1 MSDPVHSEAP
11 DSWWF
16 YTVDGS
22 GRFGPYHSEDEARS
36 NLAQYQAWVKSQ
48 QPQQEAAP
56 AQAEQQPNDEI
67 RVATERYVQLRDA
80 KAALALQHKEEMAE
94 IENELKQVDAS
105 LLDYLNRLGVDSVK
119 TSAGLV
125 HFQTELRAG
134 IGDKGALMD
143 FIRKTGQPELLQS
156 RVSSTVLRE
165 FMEANGGNTPPG
177 VSASFERV
185 IRVRKN

>member
-1 MSDPVHSEAP
+1 
-11 DSWWF
+11 
-16 YTVDGS
+16 
-22 GRFGPYHSEDEARS
+22 
-36 NLAQYQAWVKSQ
+36 
-48 QPQQEAAP
+48 
-56 AQAEQQPNDEI
+56 
-67 RVATERYVQLRDA
+67 RDA

-94 IENELKQVDAS
+94 IEDELKQVDAS

-143 FIRKTGQPELLQS
+143 FIRQTGQPELLQS

-165 FMEANGGNTPPG
+165 FMEANGGSTPPG